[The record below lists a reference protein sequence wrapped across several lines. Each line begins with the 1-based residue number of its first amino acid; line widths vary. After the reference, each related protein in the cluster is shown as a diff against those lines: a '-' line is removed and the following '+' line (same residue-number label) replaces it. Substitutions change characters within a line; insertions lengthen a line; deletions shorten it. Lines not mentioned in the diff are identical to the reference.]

1 MLENYLDQLKKALH
15 AGWRHFFD
23 ALLPYQHQML
33 VDLLREV
40 YREEVQDV
48 VQLSQHVER
57 LPYPQFRE
65 RLLRIA
71 AEERAHL
78 EWLRDK
84 LLALG
89 GEVPDVAV
97 TPKGAKNAWEALLMD
112 LEEEKRSY
120 AELLEAMHLAEQV
133 DPEIAEGL
141 RRIRE
146 EERQHRE
153 EILEMLVKSD
163 PYTLPQGSPGGESTR
178 GLVQGKL
185 TGVMP
190 P

>member
-1 MLENYLDQLKKALH
+1 MPENYLDQLKKTLH
-15 AGWRHFFD
+15 EGWRHFFD
-23 ALLPYQHQML
+23 ALLPDQRQML
-33 VDLLREV
+33 VDLLREA
-40 YREEVQDV
+40 YREEAQDV
-48 VQLSQHVER
+48 LQFSQHAPR

-71 AEERAHL
+71 EEERTHL

-89 GEVPDVAV
+89 AELPDVSV
-97 TPKGAKNAWEALLMD
+97 TPKAPKNAWGALLMD

-120 AELLEAMHLAEQV
+120 ADLLEAMHLAEQV

-146 EERQHRE
+146 EERLHRE
-153 EILEMLVKSD
+153 EILEMLAKID
-163 PYTLPQGSPGGESTR
+163 PYTLPQASPEESPPE
-178 GLVQGKL
+178 GLIQGK
-185 TGVMP
+185 TQQA
-190 P
+190 

>member
-1 MLENYLDQLKKALH
+1 MLEHTLDKLKKALCE
-15 AGWRHFFD
+15 GWRHFFD
-23 ALLPYQHQML
+23 ALLPDQRQML
-33 VDLLREV
+33 VDLLREA
-40 YREEVQDV
+40 YREEVQDAL
-48 VQLSQHVER
+48 QFSQHAQR

-71 AEERAHL
+71 EEERAHL

-89 GEVPDVAV
+89 AEVPDVTV
-97 TPKGAKNAWEALLMD
+97 TPKGAKSTWEALLMD

-120 AELLEAMHLAEQV
+120 VDLLEAMHLAEQV
-133 DPEIAEGL
+133 DLEIAEGL

-153 EILEMLVKSD
+153 EILEMLVKID
-163 PYTLPQGSPGGESTR
+163 PYTLPQAPREESLPE
-178 GLVQGKL
+178 GLVQGKNQQ
-185 TGVMP
+185 V
-190 P
+190 